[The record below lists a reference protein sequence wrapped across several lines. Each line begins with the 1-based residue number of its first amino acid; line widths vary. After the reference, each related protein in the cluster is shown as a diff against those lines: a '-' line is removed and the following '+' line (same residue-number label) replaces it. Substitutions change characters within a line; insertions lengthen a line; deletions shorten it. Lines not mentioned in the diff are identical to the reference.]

1 MASWRFDISTSFA
14 FSRSEPAS
22 RREGSSAGEG
32 VTPADPFVSV
42 VVPVLNGEET
52 IGDCLSSLVRTD
64 YPRERREI
72 IVVDNGCTD
81 GTAQIVENFS
91 VRHLREGRRGVSHA
105 RNRGIVESRGDVLA
119 FIDADCMVSTRWLQE
134 LVQPLS
140 DDNVSA
146 TAGEIVAYPPT
157 TPAQRYVA
165 RRKPYWQE
173 WVARA
178 PVPWFLLG
186 NSAVRRGVFDQIGRF
201 DPNLVGCNDID
212 FSFRFFAAGLRLEY
226 RRTALVFHRHRA
238 TIGGLFTQQ
247 MRGGRGR
254 ALMCRRY
261 SAYLEWGW
269 RDELGAWR
277 DLGSGAW
284 GVVKTAGSSLG
295 SDPDGRGRISEAYV
309 DFVRKLA
316 QRVGFVAGTLGATFA
331 RARTGE
337 G

>member
-1 MASWRFDISTSFA
+1 
-14 FSRSEPAS
+14 
-22 RREGSSAGEG
+22 
-32 VTPADPFVSV
+32 VTPAGPFVSV

-52 IGDCLSSLVRTD
+52 IGDCLSSLLRMD

-81 GTAQIVENFS
+81 STAQIVKGFS
-91 VRHLREGRRGVSHA
+91 VHHVREGRRGVSHA
-105 RNRGIVESRGDVLA
+105 RNRGIAESRGDVLA
-119 FIDADCMVSTRWLQE
+119 FIDADCMVSTRWLEE
-134 LVQPLS
+134 LLRPLS
-140 DDNVSA
+140 DEYVSA

-157 TPAQRYVA
+157 TLAQRYVA

-173 WVARA
+173 WVAHAR
-178 PVPWFLLG
+178 VPWFLLG
-186 NSAVRRGVFDQIGRF
+186 NTAFRRGVFGQIGPF
-201 DPNLVGCNDID
+201 DPSAVGCDDID
-212 FSFRFFAAGLRLEY
+212 FSFRFFSAGLRLEY
-226 RRTALVFHRHRA
+226 RRTAIVFHRHRA
-238 TIGGLFTQQ
+238 TVGGLFTQQ

-261 SAYLEWGW
+261 SSHLEWGW

-295 SDPDGRGRISEAYV
+295 RNREGRARISEAYV
-309 DFVRKLA
+309 DFARKLA
-316 QRVGFVAGTLGATFA
+316 QRVGFVAGTLGSRLG
-331 RARTGE
+331 RARTGQ